1 MTEGGKKALKQTG
14 DHNWD
19 LERMQFEKDKG
30 NISNEQDYV
39 NKQTKQRDIQAALNR
54 VRTIKRESTQ
64 IEKNLNYLFFVIYSI
79 SVVSRRVLSE
89 IVFMT
94 CPDG

>member
-19 LERMQFEKDKG
+19 LERMQFQKDKG

-64 IEKNLNYLFFVIYSI
+64 IEKNLNYLLPIQLMTIQSFLLEVKIYQSFQ
-79 SVVSRRVLSE
+79 S
-89 IVFMT
+89 
-94 CPDG
+94 

>member
-1 MTEGGKKALKQTG
+1 
-14 DHNWD
+14 
-19 LERMQFEKDKG
+19 MQYEKDKG

-64 IEKNLNYLFFVIYSI
+64 IEKNLNYLLPIQLMTFQSFLLEVKIYQSFQ
-79 SVVSRRVLSE
+79 S
-89 IVFMT
+89 
-94 CPDG
+94 

>member
-14 DHNWD
+14 DHIWG

-54 VRTIKRESTQ
+54 VRTIKRESIQ
-64 IEKNLNYLFFVIYSI
+64 IEKNLNYLLPIQLMTFQSFLLEVKIYQSFQ
-79 SVVSRRVLSE
+79 S
-89 IVFMT
+89 
-94 CPDG
+94 